1 MSALNLLT
9 KSVLSVALLA
19 FAATAAAQDHS
30 QHQMP
35 MPTAPAK
42 TTPKKIVKKPV
53 AKPAAKPAGKKPA
66 ANTSS
71 SKPDGTTPSTMDHSA
86 MGHDMGAMKPA
97 AKKKPVSKPSTTK
110 IPAAMDHSAMGHDM
124 GAMQPATKKK
134 PAAKPSLET
143 PTSKTPAAAM
153 DHSAMGHDM
162 NAIPN
167 KPDQAVDHSTMD
179 HDMDAMPQAPT
190 QAMDHSAM
198 RHDMP
203 MPTTEPLT
211 PIPALTDADRAAAF
225 PDIAPHQMQGGDIHS
240 FVLLDRLEAWNDDNG
255 TGMEWEGLGWIGTD
269 LNRVW
274 LRSEGERVDGA
285 TEAADLEVLYGRSI
299 ARWWDLVAGVRHDFK
314 PGDSQSFAAIGIQGL
329 APQKFEVEAT
339 AYVGESGQTALRLEA
354 ERDLLLTNRLIL
366 QPLVEGN
373 FHGKDDPRR
382 GIGSGLSTI
391 EAGLRLRYEFTRKFA
406 PYVGIVR
413 EHAFGGTADL
423 RRADGEDVNDTRF
436 VAGLRIWF

>member
-1 MSALNLLT
+1 MSVVNSLA
-9 KSVLSVALLA
+9 KSVLSAAFLA
-19 FAATAAAQDHS
+19 FAATAGAQDHS

-42 TTPKKIVKKPV
+42 TTPKKAVK
-53 AKPAAKPAGKKPA
+53 KPAAKPATKKPA
-66 ANTSS
+66 TKATSAKPA
-71 SKPDGTTPSTMDHSA
+71 SKPPATMDHSA

-110 IPAAMDHSAMGHDM
+110 TPAAMDHSAMGHDM
-124 GAMQPATKKK
+124 RAMPSATRKK
-134 PAAKPSLET
+134 PAAKPARQK
-143 PTSKTPAAAM
+143 PASKTPAAAM

-162 NAIPN
+162 DAMPN
-167 KPDQAVDHSTMD
+167 KPDQPVDHSTMD
-179 HDMDAMPQAPT
+179 HDMDVIPQAPE

-198 RHDMP
+198 GHDKP
-203 MPTTEPLT
+203 MPSTEPLT

-225 PDIAPHQMQGGDIHS
+225 PDIAPHQMQDNDIHS
-240 FVLLDRLEAWNDDNG
+240 FVLLDRLEAWNAGRG
-255 TGMEWEGLGWIGTD
+255 TGMEWEGQAWIGTD
-269 LNRVW
+269 LNRLW

-299 ARWWDLVAGVRHDFK
+299 ARWWDLVVGVRHDFK

-339 AYVGESGQTALRLEA
+339 AYLGESGQTALRLEA

-366 QPLVEGN
+366 QPLVEAN

-382 GIGSGLSTI
+382 GVGSGLGTI

-406 PYVGIVR
+406 PYLGIVR

-423 RRADGEDVNDTRF
+423 RRADREDTNDTRF